1 VLSRIFLLLVLLPLI
16 EIVVLVWIA
25 SKTSAVFVLLLVL
38 GTGILGLTLMRRQS
52 LQTWRRLSVDMES
65 GRMPAESL
73 VDSVLVLVAG
83 GLLVLPGVLTDVA
96 AIALLF
102 PPSRRAIKSLFGL
115 WLQSRIATMRFEAH
129 GSRFADHDQIIDV
142 KVIESPPQ
150 QLPP

>member
-1 VLSRIFLLLVLLPLI
+1 MLSRIFLLLILLPLI

-52 LQTWRRLSVDMES
+52 LQTWRRLSVDMET
-65 GRMPAESL
+65 GQMPAESL

-102 PPSRRAIKSLFGL
+102 PPSRRAIKSLFSL

-129 GSRFADHDQIIDV
+129 GSRFEDHDRIIDV